1 MLALN
6 ILLGHV
12 VADHA
17 FTNNAKIRTY
27 SGGKLAGHIA
37 WSVLAIL
44 AFTFDT
50 LLKSFTGIAIL
61 VGFSFVHAVLDFLR
75 VKWYRKNK
83 RIVDLIELTGIAVAL
98 VVNLFSV
105 RLLQNSYLSP
115 EFIMYLMG
123 MSVVSVGITYIFRN
137 YYPAEEFL
145 PDVDGISER
154 LAIFVFV
161 LASKPLLVVASIA
174 IGLLY
179 RLIFVKKVNHTW
191 WISPASGVV
200 LSLLWK
206 WIIY

>member
-27 SGGKLAGHIA
+27 SGSKLIGHII

-50 LLKSFTGIAIL
+50 LLKSFTGIVIL
-61 VGFSFVHAVLDFLR
+61 VGFSVFHALLDILR
-75 VKWYRKNK
+75 VKWYKKNK
-83 RIVDLIELTGIAVAL
+83 RIVDLIELIGIAVAL
-98 VVNLFSV
+98 TINVIFAS
-105 RLLQNSYLSP
+105 LLKNSYLSP
-115 EFIMYLMG
+115 EFVWYLMG

-137 YYPAEEFL
+137 YYPADEFL

-154 LAIFVFV
+154 LAIFVFF
-161 LASKPLLVVASIA
+161 LASKPLFVILSIA
-174 IGLLY
+174 AGLFYKL
-179 RLIFVKKVNHTW
+179 LFVKKVNHTW
-191 WISPASGVV
+191 WISQPAGFF
-200 LSLLWK
+200 
-206 WIIY
+206 

>member
-1 MLALN
+1 MLPLN

-27 SGGKLAGHIA
+27 SNGKLIGHIF
-37 WSVLAIL
+37 WSILAIL

-50 LLKSFTGIAIL
+50 LLKSFVGILVL
-61 VGFSFVHAVLDFLR
+61 VGFSSVHAVLDVLR
-75 VKWYRKNK
+75 VKWYKKNK
-83 RIVDLIELTGIAVAL
+83 RIVDLVELVGIAVAL
-98 VVNLFSV
+98 VVNLLSV
-105 RLLQNSYLSP
+105 GSLRNSYLSP
-115 EFIMYLMG
+115 EFVMYLMG
-123 MSVVSVGITYIFRN
+123 MSVVSVGITYVFRN

-161 LASKPLLVVASIA
+161 LASEPLLVVVSIA

-191 WISPASGVV
+191 WISPASGLV
-200 LSLLWK
+200 LSFVWK